1 MAYAYVLFPGRHH
14 LLTRFQAAYL
24 ERAVAV
30 GVPDPQ
36 GEQADRR
43 GAQVVF
49 AVTSADHGTTRRNP
63 LPAHRR
69 EAQIERYAA
78 LSGMDC
84 LVHPVDDVPQTER
97 FAEYLLAAIA
107 VQEGPELTPS
117 NTVVACS
124 TPAVLALFEALGFRI
139 LPVELDQDVQRPW
152 DVLETL
158 VAGQATRAMHPAS
171 AQLWDRYG
179 LLEQVRRAHADPL
192 LTDEGELTSK
202 KDYTDNWESEMHE
215 AFCFWGCSD
224 WERAARGAGFEV
236 ARGSH
241 GFTNPWLVERRFA
254 PVATLRP
261 AGEREAALPWPHTHL
276 RLVARRPAA

>member
-30 GVPDPQ
+30 GVPDTT
-36 GEQADRR
+36 GAHADTR

-84 LVHPVDDVPQTER
+84 LVFPIADVPQTER
-97 FAEYLLAAIA
+97 FAEYLIASIA
-107 VQEGPELTPS
+107 VQEGPELTPE
-117 NTVVACS
+117 NTIVAYS
-124 TPAVLALFEALGFRI
+124 
-139 LPVELDQDVQRPW
+139 
-152 DVLETL
+152 
-158 VAGQATRAMHPAS
+158 
-171 AQLWDRYG
+171 
-179 LLEQVRRAHADPL
+179 
-192 LTDEGELTSK
+192 
-202 KDYTDNWESEMHE
+202 DY
-215 AFCFWGCSD
+215 
-224 WERAARGAGFEV
+224 ERAAREAGFEL
-236 ARGSH
+236 APGSR
-241 GFTNPWLVERRFA
+241 GFTNPWLVEHRFA

-261 AGEREAALPWPHTHL
+261 AGARDAALPWPDTHL
-276 RLVARRPAA
+276 RLVARRPTA

>member
-1 MAYAYVLFPGRHH
+1 MAYDYVLFPGRHH

-30 GVPDPQ
+30 GVPDTN
-36 GEQADRR
+36 GEHADCR

-78 LSGMDC
+78 LAAMDC
-84 LVHPVDDVPQTER
+84 LVFPIADVPPTER
-97 FAEYLLAAIA
+97 FAEYLLAAIT
-107 VQEGPELTPS
+107 VQEGPELTPQ

-124 TPAVLALFEALGFRI
+124 TPAVIVLFEALGFRI

-158 VAGQATRAMHPAS
+158 VAGKETRAMHPAS
-171 AQLWDRYG
+171 EQLWERHVETK
-179 LLEQVRRAHADPL
+179 LRWAMEWL
-192 LTDEGELTSK
+192 SK
-202 KDYTDNWESEMHE
+202 KDYTETWASEMHE
-215 AFCFWGCSD
+215 AF
-224 WERAARGAGFEV
+224 ERD
-236 ARGSH
+236 
-241 GFTNPWLVERRFA
+241 
-254 PVATLRP
+254 
-261 AGEREAALPWPHTHL
+261 AALPWPDTHV
-276 RLVARRPAA
+276 LVARRPAA